1 MSYVNKKY
9 SGHGLKDTVY
19 EDEDWAELV
28 SPTQRGV
35 GPIDPSTNPKDHR
48 NLTHRNAPDQ
58 HPIESITGLVEALA
72 SKVDNDS
79 ISAERTS
86 EGTVI
91 TIGDNVIVIYDNPDT
106 GNISSISINGK
117 PLPVDD
123 LGNVNINTHDLDV
136 TNSKI
141 VIEDEQSS
149 TVTTVGEIVKLILDE
164 LGDVTSSVITLQ
176 EGLSD
181 ARMEIEKLS
190 NNMPKIIFRT
200 WPGLQGE

>member
-9 SGHGLKDTVY
+9 SGHDTVY

-35 GPIDPSTNPKDHR
+35 GPVDPAKNPKDHR

-58 HPIESITGLVEALA
+58 HSIGAITGLVEALA

-106 GNISSISINGK
+106 GNISSISIDGK
-117 PLPVDD
+117 PLPIDD
-123 LGNVNINTHDLDV
+123 LGNVNIDTHELNV
-136 TNSKI
+136 TNSQV
-141 VIEDEQSS
+141 VIEDEQST

-164 LGDVTSSVITLQ
+164 LGDVKSSVLTLQ
-176 EGLSD
+176 EGMSEV
-181 ARMEIEKLS
+181 RMEVEQLAQD
-190 NNMPKIIFRT
+190 MPRIIFRT